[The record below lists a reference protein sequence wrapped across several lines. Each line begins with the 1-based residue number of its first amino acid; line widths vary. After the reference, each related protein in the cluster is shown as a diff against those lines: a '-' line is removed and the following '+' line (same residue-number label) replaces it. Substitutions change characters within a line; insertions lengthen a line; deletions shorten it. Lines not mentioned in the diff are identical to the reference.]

1 MSSFEF
7 KEDNNKLKHACPSIF
22 ILIGNS
28 LIDFQEYTISN
39 NFNSENL
46 LHIYATKTLGKD
58 KFESLKIS
66 ISKKNLNIREN
77 ILNEF
82 IKEKNIKKL
91 FKAINKLINRISSRD
106 YSSNSIDSI
115 SVNFIVLVDDPLNVL
130 ATIIAMILK
139 AYLKKEFKSVYIKLF
154 ILIQD
159 SLKSSNQY
167 LEIASLEFLK
177 EIDFI
182 QNIQKGSS
190 QLKNGLLRIF
200 KKIPIDIRLLISHR
214 LFDIVVFLSDKNNKG
229 KIDTKL
235 WQTNFRIIR
244 IIDLLDP
251 YTFNNINR
259 LNSFYISAGLTNIF
273 KPDDG
278 IFLALRYNFLKLIIQ
293 RLKDQ
298 TFISESDLL
307 ELIGLNEEAIEQKIY
322 DIVADDNI
330 IKRMEDI
337 LIIEIKNDLK
347 NKKIFEIEKEFFGRN
362 LEIFF
367 DDNVVKRIKGNY
379 EIVLKDIKKELKSV
393 LLKIVKDNNFGLY
406 CPFRWGNKI
415 EEYIRNRVPDINKEI
430 ESIKEEIKEK
440 YNKKFEMPAPMKLL
454 LNINRREKEIL
465 ESAIKSLK
473 DIYYLKKEVLSIEIK
488 KDILNEYI
496 NTWNLYSMEVKKY
509 EILEKLQKS
518 LEKDLKKYVNEYS
531 SYLLKNIK
539 DYYYSLVKK
548 KVSNLEKRLGNN
560 FYFSK
565 DFLGNPYSLVNI
577 KSKEQLLEKIKRS
590 VIDKIFIKLNILN
603 KSFSQELK
611 EMFDYDVNNN
621 FENELTKI
629 MEEFKK
635 ILNNRERI
643 NLYMTNPE
651 KKKFNV
657 KKFYDFGSFN
667 FSINEELKS
676 SNYISFSDKSVGCL
690 TLIQGFNLENINYY
704 IKNLKSYKD
713 YSKDNKIFSLISL
726 F

>member
-7 KEDNNKLKHACPSIF
+7 KEDNNKLKDARPSIF
-22 ILIGNS
+22 IFIGDRLIE
-28 LIDFQEYTISN
+28 FQEYIICN

-46 LHIYATKTLGKD
+46 LHIYTTKTFEKD
-58 KFESLKIS
+58 KLENLKIS

-77 ILNEF
+77 ILYEF
-82 IKEKNIKKL
+82 IKEKNVKKL
-91 FKAINKLINRISSRD
+91 FKAVTILINRISSKD

-115 SVNFIVLVDDPLNVL
+115 SVNFIVTVDDPMNVL
-130 ATIIAMILK
+130 ATIIAMISK
-139 AYLKKEFKSVYIKLF
+139 AYLKTKFKSVYIKLF
-154 ILIQD
+154 ILITE
-159 SLKSSNQY
+159 SLGSSNQY
-167 LEIASLEFLK
+167 LKIASLEFLK

-182 QNIQKGSS
+182 QNIQKKSS

-200 KKIPIDIRLLISHR
+200 KKIPIEIGLLNSHK
-214 LFDIVVFLSDKNNKG
+214 LFDIVVFLSDKDNMG

-244 IIDLLDP
+244 IIDILDDP
-251 YTFNNINR
+251 YAFNNINR

-273 KPDDG
+273 KPVDG
-278 IFLALRYNFLKLIIQ
+278 IFLALIYNFLKLIIQ

-298 TFISESDLL
+298 AFISESDLL
-307 ELIGLNEEAIEQKIY
+307 KLIGLNEEALEQKIY

-367 DDNVVKRIKGNY
+367 DENVVKRIKGNY

-406 CPFRWGNKI
+406 WSFNWGSKI
-415 EEYIRNRVPDINKEI
+415 EEYIRNRVSDINKEM

-440 YNKKFEMPAPMKLL
+440 YNKKFEMPAPIKLL
-454 LNINRREKEIL
+454 LNIGGREKEIL

-488 KDILNEYI
+488 ENILNEYI
-496 NTWNLYSMEVKKY
+496 NTWNLYSIEVKKY
-509 EILEKLQKS
+509 EILEELQEY
-518 LEKDLKKYVNEYS
+518 LEKDLKRYVNEYS

-539 DYYYSLVKK
+539 DYYYSLVENE
-548 KVSNLEKRLGNN
+548 VSNLEKSLGSN

-565 DFLGNPYSLVNI
+565 DFLGNPYSLVNN
-577 KSKEQLLEKIKRS
+577 KSKEQLLEKIKS
-590 VIDKIFIKLNILN
+590 VVDKIFIKSNILN

-611 EMFDYDVNNN
+611 EMFDCDAGNN

-643 NLYMTNPE
+643 SLSISNPE
-651 KKKFNV
+651 KEKFNV
-657 KKFYDFGSFN
+657 EKFYDFGSFN

-676 SNYISFSDKSVGCL
+676 SSYISFSDKSVECL
-690 TLIQGFNLENINYY
+690 TLIQGFNLKNINYY
-704 IKNLKSYKD
+704 IKNLKSYED